1 MNIAL
6 KNSGNKD
13 RLEAR
18 ISPDMKKLIQKAAE
32 LEGRTVSDFLI
43 SSSVAAARQ
52 VINAHLNID
61 LSIRDQVLF
70 AEGLLNPPEPVH
82 NLRVAAGKYKGRND
96 GK

>member
-1 MNIAL
+1 VNTAV
-6 KNSGNKD
+6 KGSGNKE

-18 ISPDMKKLIQKAAE
+18 ISSDMKKLIQKAAE

-70 AEGLLNPPEPVH
+70 AENLLNPPEPVK
-82 NLRVAAGKYKGRND
+82 NLRVAAAKYKGRAD
-96 GK
+96 GE

>member
-1 MNIAL
+1 MNTAV
-6 KNSGNKD
+6 KGSGNRD

-70 AEGLLNPPEPVH
+70 ADNLLNPPEPVK
-82 NLRVAAGKYKGRND
+82 NLRVAAAKYQGRND
-96 GK
+96 DA